1 MEVRNVHMLQN
12 TLSALKGRSIR
23 FVGDKYQVKHGRGG
37 GGGGFASGN
46 AQNNYVTN
54 TYL

>member
-37 GGGGFASGN
+37 GGGGFETAN
-46 AQNNYVTN
+46 AQKNF
-54 TYL
+54 